1 MNWPTHIS
9 DILPSSINQKMG
21 FRVTRFR
28 AIGMVSAAA
37 APVPP
42 LFAAPAAAAA
52 AAAAAA
58 PPVDIDEDAVG
69 APVGL
74 FTVL

>member
-37 APVPP
+37 APVPA
-42 LFAAPAAAAA
+42 LFAAPAAA